1 MNSWVRVL
9 SLDSLAHHRGGSEGE
24 GGGVCHCLL
33 GHRLDRRIIIAQV
46 EILLRS
52 PLQEEAVPEP
62 QPGWTAVEG
71 GEVPRRLGGA

>member
-9 SLDSLAHHRGGSEGE
+9 SLDSLTHHRGGSEGE
-24 GGGVCHCLL
+24 GGGVGHCWL
-33 GHRLDRRIIIAQV
+33 GHRLNRRIIIAQV

-62 QPGWTAVEG
+62 QTGWTAVEG